1 MNFYRRYNLVILES
15 AHYHD
20 PLDALRRF
28 IPTPVRITLLVGV
41 TILSVTTNDL
51 SLVPEFPAEVLPNKM
66 TDRILDWKLV
76 RDVEARG
83 SLQEPLRLISGP
95 LTVVTMGPACLLGVD
110 RERGELLCFIG
121 ADIDSRTF
129 QEVLFPLFCSLS
141 IADIEAESLQLASR
155 LDNDLND
162 A

>member
-1 MNFYRRYNLVILES
+1 MNFYRRYNLAILES
-15 AHYHD
+15 AHYQD

-95 LTVVTMGPACLLGVD
+95 LTVV
-110 RERGELLCFIG
+110 
-121 ADIDSRTF
+121 
-129 QEVLFPLFCSLS
+129 
-141 IADIEAESLQLASR
+141 
-155 LDNDLND
+155 
-162 A
+162 